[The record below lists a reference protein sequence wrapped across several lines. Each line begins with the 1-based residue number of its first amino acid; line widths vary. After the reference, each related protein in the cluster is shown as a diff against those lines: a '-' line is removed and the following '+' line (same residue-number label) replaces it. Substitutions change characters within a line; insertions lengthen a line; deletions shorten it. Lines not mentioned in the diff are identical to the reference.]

1 MCFIVWHVTGSL
13 QKQKETGEWAHFG
26 RAHALKTPLT
36 RSLRS
41 LARSRALLKG
51 KPARGLPT
59 DGRGR
64 LSRLFFS
71 DGGARKPLGIRLL
84 FQTIDKIF

>member
-1 MCFIVWHVTGSL
+1 MLLAACKSKRKPASGLTL
-13 QKQKETGEWAHFG
+13 GEHTHSRLPSPDPF
-26 RAHALKTPLT
+26 
-36 RSLRS
+36 
-41 LARSRALLKG
+41 ARSRALLKG
-51 KPARGLPT
+51 KPARWLPT